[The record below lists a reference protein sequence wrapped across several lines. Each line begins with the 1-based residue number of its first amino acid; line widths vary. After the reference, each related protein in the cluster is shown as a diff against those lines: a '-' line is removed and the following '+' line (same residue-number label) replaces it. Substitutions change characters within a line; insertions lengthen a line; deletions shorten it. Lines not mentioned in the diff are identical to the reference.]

1 MNYLI
6 IFEYSY
12 IRNRRI
18 HKTYTANNLKVKC
31 SKLISIRSMSFMV
44 DIHLTEVKVH
54 KKKNLLTLKINNVY
68 QMESNLIRKSTVL
81 KELYE

>member
-12 IRNRRI
+12 IRNRLI

-31 SKLISIRSMSFMV
+31 NKLKSIQSMSFMV
-44 DIHLTEVKVH
+44 DIHLTEVKVR
-54 KKKNLLTLKINNVY
+54 KKKNRLTLKINNVY
-68 QMESNLIRKSTVL
+68 RVESNLIRK
-81 KELYE
+81 

>member
-18 HKTYTANNLKVKC
+18 HKTYTANNLKLKC
-31 SKLISIRSMSFMV
+31 NKLMIIQSMSFMV
-44 DIHLTEVKVH
+44 DIHLTEVKVR
-54 KKKNLLTLKINNVY
+54 KKKNRLTLKINNVY
-68 QMESNLIRKSTVL
+68 RVESNLIRK
-81 KELYE
+81 

>member
-18 HKTYTANNLKVKC
+18 HKTYTANNLKLKC
-31 SKLISIRSMSFMV
+31 NKLMIIQSMSFMV
-44 DIHLTEVKVH
+44 DIHLTEVKVR
-54 KKKNLLTLKINNVY
+54 KKTNQLTLKINNVY
-68 QMESNLIRKSTVL
+68 HVESNLIRK
-81 KELYE
+81 